1 MSNGDIAKGI
11 RSSIGDMIKVFMKWV
26 FIVLIIIYF
35 LTGFYSIKQNEIGV
49 LQRFGR
55 LIDGKVMPGMHYA
68 LPWPIDKVDKVAVME
83 IKTLVMDNFSKD
95 FSPDSPAER
104 FRESTS
110 LTAYCITGDNNI
122 ITINLLIKYKITDPV
137 LYLFKIKNSRQF
149 LRNAAA
155 ATVIHCL
162 ASLPVDEVLTYGKK
176 RIQDEVKLEL
186 QNKLDDIES
195 GLGISFIELKEI
207 SPPQSVQSYFD
218 DVINAKVD
226 KKKIVNDA
234 KSYQNQ
240 MMPRARAN
248 SVKMVQEAYA
258 YKNGNISHAEGEAS
272 RFLSQLAEYEK
283 SKQVSTTRLYLNF
296 IYSVYPRLDDIII
309 VDNKGNEKLLNIKV
323 FSK

>member
-1 MSNGDIAKGI
+1 MSNGDIVKGI
-11 RSSIGDMIKVFMKWV
+11 RSSIEDMIKVFMKWV

-95 FSPDSPAER
+95 FSPDSPAGR
-104 FRESTS
+104 FLESTS
-110 LTAYCITGDNNI
+110 LSVYCITGDNNI

-234 KSYQNQ
+234 RSYQNQ
-240 MMPRARAN
+240 MLPRARAN

-258 YKNGNISHAEGEAS
+258 YKKGNIFYAEGEAS

-296 IYSVYPRLDDIII
+296 ICSVYPRLDDIII
-309 VDNKGNEKLLNIKV
+309 VDNKENEKLLNIKV